1 MMKTST
7 FFSKALFS
15 LLFILLSVFS
25 FGQNVGDFRT
35 SGSGDWKTP
44 GIWEVWN
51 GSAWVSSVTYYPSAG
66 RYPGQVDGNYTV
78 TIVSGTTV
86 TINDAST
93 FTTGHIYVKGT
104 LILKANVTILPIN
117 GLAYNLYIEKGVI
130 KFDRSVKLTLPLGS
144 NLLMDINNEINQG
157 LHPLDGNSDCN
168 NNTEIVIGNSKYT
181 ACTGSGN
188 TDVGTFADLNK
199 TAIEVKA
206 NPAAS
211 PIQICLGENT
221 FLSGSYLLTG
231 TTITPNVSYKWELS
245 SQPLSSS
252 INFGSGSKDVFSPN
266 LIVAGDYT
274 FMLIVNVTVNSQV
287 RSNFQNIKISVGKT
301 TTYVSGNWNNGHP
314 SSTARMNAVIAED
327 YNTRDKGSFFGCNC
341 TVNSGNSLTIG
352 DNTNVTVKDNITN
365 YGSIVVESDGN
376 LVQINDSGFNT
387 GSITVKR
394 NANVPAMQYAYWA
407 SPVQN
412 QSMYTIYQVPAN
424 RVMTYNTWNNYFTII
439 ASPATAIKAKGYS
452 LRGPD
457 SNTSTFGVTATFTGV
472 PNNGL
477 ITIPVTTGGG
487 VNNNLVGNPYPSNI
501 DIDKLYQSN
510 SSLISST
517 FLFWD
522 NTGNTVVN
530 QQGSNYTGS
539 NYVTYNAATGTGVT
553 GIPGGNKPNGIA
565 KVGQGFIVKAIS
577 PGGNLIFNNSH
588 RTKDHIK
595 GSSDSYF
602 FKMANTATERD
613 RYWLNLLSPDSSE
626 SSIAVVYDGNA
637 KNHYEE
643 YDSEIPFGVHS
654 SIFMLAENHIE
665 PLIIQGRNS
674 SNIELDVVALVMKH
688 DVAGKY
694 IVSGKDFEGVFGKEQ
709 AVYLYDRLLHTYT
722 NLTKKSYEYVASV
735 GIVSDRFEIVYKN
748 KSIISA
754 EVPNTKTAITI
765 HKSDEQFIIQA
776 NGQKLKNIQIFDMS
790 GRLVYEINTSGSRH
804 VVEASKMS
812 AGVYL
817 FNIETDKEKSTK
829 RIRK

>member
-1 MMKTST
+1 ME
-7 FFSKALFS
+7 
-15 LLFILLSVFS
+15 LL
-25 FGQNVGDFRT
+25 D
-35 SGSGDWKTP
+35 
-44 GIWEVWN
+44 
-51 GSAWVSSVTYYPSAG
+51 
-66 RYPGQVDGNYTV
+66 
-78 TIVSGTTV
+78 
-86 TINDAST
+86 
-93 FTTGHIYVKGT
+93 H
-104 LILKANVTILPIN
+104 
-117 GLAYNLYIEKGVI
+117 
-130 KFDRSVKLTLPLGS
+130 
-144 NLLMDINNEINQG
+144 
-157 LHPLDGNSDCN
+157 
-168 NNTEIVIGNSKYT
+168 
-181 ACTGSGN
+181 
-188 TDVGTFADLNK
+188 
-199 TAIEVKA
+199 
-206 NPAAS
+206 
-211 PIQICLGENT
+211 
-221 FLSGSYLLTG
+221 
-231 TTITPNVSYKWELS
+231 
-245 SQPLSSS
+245 
-252 INFGSGSKDVFSPN
+252 
-266 LIVAGDYT
+266 
-274 FMLIVNVTVNSQV
+274 
-287 RSNFQNIKISVGKT
+287 
-301 TTYVSGNWNNGHP
+301 
-314 SSTARMNAVIAED
+314 AV
-327 YNTRDKGSFFGCNC
+327 
-341 TVNSGNSLTIG
+341 
-352 DNTNVTVKDNITN
+352 
-365 YGSIVVESDGN
+365 
-376 LVQINDSGFNT
+376 
-387 GSITVKR
+387 
-394 NANVPAMQYAYWA
+394 
-407 SPVQN
+407 
-412 QSMYTIYQVPAN
+412 
-424 RVMTYNTWNNYFTII
+424 
-439 ASPATAIKAKGYS
+439 
-452 LRGPD
+452 
-457 SNTSTFGVTATFTGV
+457 
-472 PNNGL
+472 
-477 ITIPVTTGGG
+477 
-487 VNNNLVGNPYPSNI
+487 

-522 NTGNTVVN
+522 NTGNTVIN

-539 NYVTYNAATGTGVT
+539 NYVIYNAATETGVT
-553 GIPGGNKPNGIA
+553 GTGETEIPNGNKPNGIA

-577 PGGNLIFNNSH
+577 PGNLIFNNSH

-595 GSSDSYF
+595 GSSVSYF

-654 SIFMLAENHIE
+654 SIFMLAENHSK

-674 SNIELDVVALVMKH
+674 SNIELDVVPLVMNH
-688 DVAGKY
+688 EVDGKY

-735 GIVSDRFEIVYKN
+735 GIVSDRFEIVYNN